1 MTLIYVLSV
10 YAVYLLIIL
19 VIAYYARMLSSK
31 TEFTR
36 QELTDITPLVKTV
49 QGKLTMKYNPSFV
62 IILMLISSLLGILF
76 SHLPHW
82 FFQSA
87 LLTIVIFIVLPQVQK
102 HFQDRM
108 VIASSEFSDTAANIF
123 AKYCE
128 FIILGY
134 GTGFGAGFMYYWN
147 ATHDMFFLWFAVNI
161 LLVTGLMVVTAKAII
176 TDKASSTSEMTE

>member
-1 MTLIYVLSV
+1 MTLIYVVSV
-10 YAVYLLIIL
+10 YAVYLFIIL
-19 VIAYYARMLSSK
+19 VIAYHAGLLSAK
-31 TEFTR
+31 TEYTR
-36 QELTDITPLVKTV
+36 QELTDMAPLLNTV
-49 QGKLTMKYNPSFV
+49 RGKLTMKYSPSFV
-62 IILMLISSLLGILF
+62 IILMLISSLIGILF
-76 SHLPHW
+76 SDLPHW

-87 LLTIVIFIVLPQVQK
+87 LLTIVFFIVLPVLQK

-108 VIASSEFSDTAANIF
+108 VIASSEVSDTAANIF

-161 LLVTGLMVVTAKAII
+161 VLVTALMVVTAKKII
-176 TDKASSTSEMTE
+176 AEH